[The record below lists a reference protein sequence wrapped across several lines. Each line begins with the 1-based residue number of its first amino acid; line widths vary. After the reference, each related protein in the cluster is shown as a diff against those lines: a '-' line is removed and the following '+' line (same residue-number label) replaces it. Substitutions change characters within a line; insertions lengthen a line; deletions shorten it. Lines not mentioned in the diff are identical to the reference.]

1 MNSSVFQVI
10 SNKKQEKEQNPPFS
24 KKKSKSPSCIGY
36 ILLAKFLRIL
46 NGKVTQLEK
55 PPGWRSPT
63 SPFISGHVSF
73 HHPPKRPPTR
83 RIQFPPEKRRIDGRT
98 IPSPQIGLPI
108 PSMYGIFTYI
118 WLIFVV
124 NVGEYTIHG
133 WVWVVNIIPDS

>member
-73 HHPPKRPPTR
+73 HHHPKGHHDPLALGLASHSRTAEEDPPLLVDVMRDVSAPP
-83 RIQFPPEKRRIDGRT
+83 
-98 IPSPQIGLPI
+98 
-108 PSMYGIFTYI
+108 
-118 WLIFVV
+118 
-124 NVGEYTIHG
+124 
-133 WVWVVNIIPDS
+133 